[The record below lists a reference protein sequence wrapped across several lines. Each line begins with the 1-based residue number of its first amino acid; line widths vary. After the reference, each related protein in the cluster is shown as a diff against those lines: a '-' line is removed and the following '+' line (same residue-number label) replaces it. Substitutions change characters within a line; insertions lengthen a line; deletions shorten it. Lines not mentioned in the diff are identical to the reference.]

1 MTNKRSLDFEG
12 GESAYNSAEWL
23 SRLKFVLSRRRKE
36 SLCANQEAVGTNCLH
51 GLAPTASVHLLQ
63 DSMDVIP
70 HGELREIQAGGDFL
84 IRKSLGDKN
93 HQLLLTHSKIRS

>member
-1 MTNKRSLDFEG
+1 MTDKRSLDFQG

-36 SLCANQEAVGTNCLH
+36 SLCANREAVGTNCLH

-63 DSMDVIP
+63 DSMDVIS
-70 HGELREIQAGGDFL
+70 HRKLGKIQATSDFL
-84 IRKSLGDKN
+84 ICQTLRDEAD
-93 HQLLLTHSKIRS
+93 QLLLPQC